1 MLFSSANSFVF
12 PQWIRGGGRGGG
24 PRLSPPECLSDPLL
38 GRHLYVKIR
47 VSSMWIQ
54 WIHFFVLSEEWIEK
68 CLSDPKAKLRMDHED
83 LNPPWCQFG
92 WKVWLKKRI
101 IFREQNI
108 TMWKMGLGGRSLFC
122 CCTTSP
128 TSGTAG
134 GARWLWQSWDPIW
147 TRRLMFSFGIKQIVQ
162 IQSHP
167 WNSASWSEWI
177 QLGGCSGPERIWG
190 LGQTI
195 SCTPVQGSGWPL

>member
-1 MLFSSANSFVF
+1 MVGGWTKVKCSMHLQSSISQKWKQTNFKCYILLQSFVF

-54 WIHFFVLSEEWIEK
+54 WIHFFVLSEEWIGK

-122 CCTTSP
+122 CYTTSL
-128 TSGTAG
+128 TSGTDG
-134 GARWLWQSWDPIW
+134 EARCGMVFYGML
-147 TRRLMFSFGIKQIVQ
+147 
-162 IQSHP
+162 
-167 WNSASWSEWI
+167 
-177 QLGGCSGPERIWG
+177 
-190 LGQTI
+190 
-195 SCTPVQGSGWPL
+195 